1 MAFIHWTIIC
11 SVPSMLY
18 GSARDGRGRSVSWK
32 GHWDMWA
39 REAQL
44 GPKPWARCVQRRFG
58 QHGAFLIGILC
69 FWAFPFGLA
78 EALFDW
84 WTVWHVPLPSL
95 LSTLS
100 FHRCYSKEPLIF
112 PTPSHPLLPR
122 EPNLQRGTVVKEEMA
137 LCGIHLGTPTNEND
151 LKRQRK
157 QQHPSRETWL
167 DSFMSTREKQPT
179 PKMGSLKNK

>member
-11 SVPSMLY
+11 SVPSVLY
-18 GSARDGRGRSVSWK
+18 GSAGDGRGRSVPWK

-44 GPKPWARCVQRRFG
+44 GPKPWARMCSKKVWTTWGFSDRNSLLSSFSLWTGRSS
-58 QHGAFLIGILC
+58 
-69 FWAFPFGLA
+69 
-78 EALFDW
+78 DW

-112 PTPSHPLLPR
+112 PTSSHPLLPR
-122 EPNLQRGTVVKEEMA
+122 EPNLQRGTVVKVEKA
-137 LCGIHLGTPTNEND
+137 VCGINLGTPTNEND